1 MNKIKLFLEN
11 FLVYGVGGI
20 ISRIIP
26 FIMIPIIT
34 RLMPNTEYYGISDL
48 SNAIVNIGNALAVMG
63 MYDAGYRM
71 FFEKDDKQFKKSVC
85 STALIFTVFTS
96 IIIFIIMLVNR
107 EWMAQIFFGN
117 RKYSYI
123 IYLSA
128 VATLV
133 SATNSIVSM
142 PTRMQNKKKIFLVV
156 NTISPIISY
165 TVAIPLLLSGYYVV
179 ALPLAVVISGITMEI
194 IFFIMNRKWFALK
207 HFDRKLLRQLLV
219 IAIPLLPNF
228 IVYWVFNSCDK
239 VMITNMIGAGAAGIY
254 SAGCKLGGCS
264 QLIYTAFAG
273 GWQFFAFSTMKEEN
287 QVKGNS
293 LIFEYLGTI
302 SFAVSLFICAW
313 SYLIFNIVFT
323 EQYLDGYI
331 VAPYLFLAP
340 LLQMLFQVASNQF
353 LVVKKT
359 WPSILILIS
368 GTISNIVLNYIL
380 IPVLGIEGAAVATLV
395 GYIMSNFVCAIV
407 LCKMKLLIISKR
419 FLLTVFIMAM
429 YMIFWRLMFVNKS
442 FVGTVVAIFIL
453 FIYFFIYRKDVR
465 KLINIFR

>member
-194 IFFIMNRKWFALK
+194 IFL
-207 HFDRKLLRQLLV
+207 
-219 IAIPLLPNF
+219 
-228 IVYWVFNSCDK
+228 
-239 VMITNMIGAGAAGIY
+239 
-254 SAGCKLGGCS
+254 
-264 QLIYTAFAG
+264 
-273 GWQFFAFSTMKEEN
+273 
-287 QVKGNS
+287 
-293 LIFEYLGTI
+293 
-302 SFAVSLFICAW
+302 
-313 SYLIFNIVFT
+313 
-323 EQYLDGYI
+323 
-331 VAPYLFLAP
+331 
-340 LLQMLFQVASNQF
+340 
-353 LVVKKT
+353 
-359 WPSILILIS
+359 
-368 GTISNIVLNYIL
+368 
-380 IPVLGIEGAAVATLV
+380 
-395 GYIMSNFVCAIV
+395 
-407 LCKMKLLIISKR
+407 
-419 FLLTVFIMAM
+419 
-429 YMIFWRLMFVNKS
+429 
-442 FVGTVVAIFIL
+442 
-453 FIYFFIYRKDVR
+453 
-465 KLINIFR
+465 